1 MRISDWSSYVCSSDL
16 GAVGDGAEQAVQGGA
31 GGGQV
36 VEQGL
41 VDAEGGECLDGG
53 ADAFGHAF
61 GGPAGGGGQG
71 DARGRVAGL
80 PCLGDQEDQ
89 HAGDGG
95 GLAGVGATGDEEE
108 GVVAGG
114 VGGLGVGGLLGGSKI
129 RVTIKGALIQ
139 IGRPSGRERVCQ
151 KGV

>member
-1 MRISDWSSYVCSSDL
+1 MVISDWSADVCSSDRVGVVPEP

-61 GGPAGGGGQG
+61 GGAAGGGGQG

-95 GLAGVGATGDEEE
+95 GLAGAGAAGDEERSE
-108 GVVAGG
+108 ENTSE
-114 VGGLGVGGLLGGSKI
+114 LQSL
-129 RVTIKGALIQ
+129 
-139 IGRPSGRERVCQ
+139 
-151 KGV
+151 

>member
-1 MRISDWSSYVCSSDL
+1 MVISDWSADVCSSDRVGVVPEP

-61 GGPAGGGGQG
+61 GGAAGGGGQG

-95 GLAGVGATGDEEE
+95 GLAGAGAAGGEEE
-108 GVVAGG
+108 GVVE
-114 VGGLGVGGLLGGSKI
+114 GGLGGLGLGGVVGGSK
-129 RVTIKGALIQ
+129 RKDKSKGD
-139 IGRPSGRERVCQ
+139 
-151 KGV
+151 